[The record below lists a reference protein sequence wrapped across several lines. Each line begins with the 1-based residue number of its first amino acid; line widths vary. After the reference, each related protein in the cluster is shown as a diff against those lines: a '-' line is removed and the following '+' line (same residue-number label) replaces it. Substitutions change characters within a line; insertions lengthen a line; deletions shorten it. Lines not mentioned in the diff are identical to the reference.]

1 MYTTTRE
8 EAAVMLWLST
18 RSIDRYIRNWK
29 LRSQK
34 VWKIVYI
41 NSEDIDN
48 FLNGDS
54 KKQVILNKNDM
65 PKETQTTQLKKENT
79 SSNQDFVAIFN
90 VLKDEIDRKDW
101 EIKHLSM
108 QIGKMEEV
116 VKNSISLIEFKKN
129 QYLLEES
136 KKSMAWNLED
146 MSKQLEE
153 KKVEL
158 KQEKKN
164 NFILLILLLILF
176 IAIIVVWVV
185 SI

>member
-8 EAAVMLWLST
+8 EAALKLWLST

-41 NSEDIDN
+41 NEEDIEN
-48 FLNGDS
+48 FINGDS
-54 KKQVILNKNDM
+54 KKQVIL
-65 PKETQTTQLKKENT
+65 TQENMNIEPQTHSLKKEND
-79 SSNQDFVAIFN
+79 SWKDFVQIFSM
-90 VLKDEIDRKDW
+90 LKEEIDKKDN
-101 EIKHLSM
+101 EIKDLTFK
-108 QIGKMEEV
+108 IGKMEEV
-116 VKNSISLIEFKKN
+116 VKSSISVIEFKKN

-136 KKSMAWNLED
+136 KKSMATSLEEAT
-146 MSKQLEE
+146 KQLEE

-158 KQEKKN
+158 KQERKN
-164 NFILLILLLILF
+164 NFILLSLILILF
-176 IAIIVVWVV
+176 IALIIVWVV